1 MIASALNNK
10 FDYILTKSVSRFS
23 RNTLHVLVDVRKLRE
38 KHVYVYFE
46 KERIDTKRD
55 DYEIILAI
63 YASLSQEESM
73 AASKNITWGIRAKM
87 KRGEL
92 AVKSIYGY
100 RKVKDE
106 LVIVEKEAG
115 VVKLIYFEYLRG
127 RTLKQIKELL
137 EDLEIKSPSG
147 KEKWDCKTINNIL
160 SNEKYI
166 GNVIQQ
172 KTFVED
178 TLNGIRKENKGELEK
193 VHILNNHEAIISEED
208 FNRVQELKKERS
220 RCIIDEN
227 GNKVIRH
234 NQYSCKSIYSNLLVC
249 GYCGAP
255 YRRRTERGKVVYR
268 CATRID
274 EGRDR
279 CKKSVTISEKY
290 LEDMI
295 KQISKELNLTVRKL
309 RDNITQILIH
319 NNKIICKFKDFHE
332 VIYNLINSQ
341 K

>member
-1 MIASALNNK
+1 M
-10 FDYILTKSVSRFS
+10 
-23 RNTLHVLVDVRKLRE
+23 
-38 KHVYVYFE
+38 
-46 KERIDTKRD
+46 
-55 DYEIILAI
+55 
-63 YASLSQEESM
+63 
-73 AASKNITWGIRAKM
+73 
-87 KRGEL
+87 
-92 AVKSIYGY
+92 
-100 RKVKDE
+100 
-106 LVIVEKEAG
+106 
-115 VVKLIYFEYLRG
+115 
-127 RTLKQIKELL
+127 

-147 KEKWDCKTINNIL
+147 KEKCDCKTINNIL

-268 CATRID
+268 CATRLD